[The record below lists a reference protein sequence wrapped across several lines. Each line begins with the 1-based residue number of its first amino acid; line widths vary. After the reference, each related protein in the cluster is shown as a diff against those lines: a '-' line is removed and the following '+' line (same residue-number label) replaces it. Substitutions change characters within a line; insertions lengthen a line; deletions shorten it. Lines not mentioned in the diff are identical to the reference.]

1 VTGARRGCLCLL
13 ALLAACS
20 PPAERGERA
29 SDPAGE
35 PAAAVP
41 PEPGPPPWAGA
52 RGTFG
57 GTADVTGLDDVVV
70 TLHENYFQPTRLT
83 GTAGQSLLLRL
94 ANEGRDVHNLSLPE
108 QGIDVDVAPGEVAE
122 VSVVLPE
129 SGALR
134 FFCTYHLWHNMR
146 GELAVSG

>member
-1 VTGARRGCLCLL
+1 
-13 ALLAACS
+13 
-20 PPAERGERA
+20 
-29 SDPAGE
+29 
-35 PAAAVP
+35 
-41 PEPGPPPWAGA
+41 
-52 RGTFG
+52 
-57 GTADVTGLDDVVV
+57 
-70 TLHENYFQPTRLT
+70 
-83 GTAGQSLLLRL
+83 
-94 ANEGRDVHNLSLPE
+94 VHNLSLPE